1 MRDRHW
7 KRHAMRL
14 QWFAQQNAA
23 DTPDTGGGGADGAA
37 CVDGAA
43 GGEPTYTQKQL
54 DDAISAAR
62 RDALEQAKNGDGA
75 DSPHAVELLRQENAA
90 KDEEIRQLRQ
100 QALHNQL
107 SGWAAHILK
116 DNHGIA
122 ATQNMLDFVVADGAE
137 ETNARIE
144 KLVGILEDDRRNIAA
159 ARAAGR
165 TPRVYAHDGSSASEI
180 DRRIAKYQ

>member
-1 MRDRHW
+1 MHW

-14 QWFAQQNAA
+14 QWFAQQNGA
-23 DTPDTGGGGADGAA
+23 DTPDTEPGGADGGADAA
-37 CVDGAA
+37 EAA
-43 GGEPTYTQKQL
+43 ANEAVYTQKQL
-54 DDAISAAR
+54 DDAVAAAMR
-62 RDALEQAKNGDGA
+62 GAQNGDA
-75 DSPHAVELLRQENAA
+75 PHAVELLRQENAA

-100 QALHNQL
+100 QALHHQL

-137 ETNARIE
+137 ETHARIE
-144 KLVGILEDDRRNIAA
+144 KLVGILEDDRRKIAA